1 LKLLH
6 ARDPKEVLVET
17 STDDHESRSDE
28 IELES
33 PSTQTRRSL
42 IQGIVLNVQATRE
55 EVSQFEEKEDAP
67 TAPVTILS
75 GFLGAGKTTLVR
87 YILQSPDHDKRI
99 AVIEN
104 EFGGGEGLSV
114 ETVIARDRASQENL
128 SDLI

>member
-1 LKLLH
+1 MHHIKPLG
-6 ARDPKEVLVET
+6 RDRIRIAFHKITALSDTRNCVECT
-17 STDDHESRSDE
+17 
-28 IELES
+28 
-33 PSTQTRRSL
+33 
-42 IQGIVLNVQATRE
+42 GYTRE

-67 TAPVTILS
+67 PAPVAILS